1 MAGIMSKTFCAVFLM
16 CCVFIR
22 SSATVYTVG
31 DDSGWATGVNYDNW
45 SGGKNFSVGD
55 SLVFNYGA
63 GSHTVTEVSA
73 SDYSSCSTSNSIGTD
88 SSGSTTVQ
96 LKSPG
101 TRYFVCG
108 VVGHCAG
115 GMKLAVSVGPSSGGS
130 GSPSSPT
137 GSTTTTPPSSTTTN
151 TYGSGSSSIVV
162 VPSLAVVAVLG
173 SALFGLGF

>member
-1 MAGIMSKTFCAVFLM
+1 M

-22 SSATVYTVG
+22 SSATVYNVG
-31 DDSGWATGVNYDNW
+31 DDSGWTTGVNYDNW
-45 SGGKNFSVGD
+45 SGGKNFTVGD

-73 SDYSSCSTSNSIGTD
+73 GDYSSCSTSNSISTD
-88 SSGSTTVQ
+88 SSGSSTVQ

-108 VVGHCAG
+108 VMGHCAG

-130 GSPSSPT
+130 GGSPSSPT
-137 GSTTTTPPSSTTTN
+137 GSTTTTPPSSTTN
-151 TYGSGSSSIVV
+151 SYGSGSSSIVV

-173 SALFGLGF
+173 SALFLWGF